1 MLRGRGGEGDRGRRG
16 DGETWRR
23 GDGERGGKEIESER
37 DRKGVG

>member
-1 MLRGRGGEGDRGRRG
+1 MLRGRGGEGDRG
-16 DGETWRR
+16 RR